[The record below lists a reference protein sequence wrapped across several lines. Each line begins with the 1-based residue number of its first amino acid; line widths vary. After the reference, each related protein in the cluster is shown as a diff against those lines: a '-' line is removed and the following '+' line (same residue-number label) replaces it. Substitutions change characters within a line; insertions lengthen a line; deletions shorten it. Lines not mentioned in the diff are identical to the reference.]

1 MGDRDRPDGRPD
13 VGLGGDGLD
22 GPVNAGPVNA
32 GPVNAGPV
40 NAGPVDAGPSYGVDT
55 LVLRLEGMPSPPRPA
70 AGRMARLRPRGN
82 PR

>member
-22 GPVNAGPVNA
+22 GLM
-32 GPVNAGPV
+32 NAGPV

-55 LVLRLEGMPSPPRPA
+55 LVLRLEGMPSPPRPT

>member
-13 VGLGGDGLD
+13 VGLGGDGVD
-22 GPVNAGPVNA
+22 GPVNAGPVGA
-32 GPVNAGPV
+32 GPA
-40 NAGPVDAGPSYGVDT
+40 YGADT

-70 AGRMARLRPRGN
+70 AGRMARLRPKGT

>member
-22 GPVNAGPVNA
+22 